1 MVTEFAE
8 ITVKPGTA
16 QKFREGVAASLPV
29 FARAPGCHGVEL
41 HHAIE
46 HPEKFLLMVKWETV
60 AHHMDMFR
68 NSPDFEIWRGHVG
81 DCFAG
86 PATVWHS
93 ETVVTG

>member
-1 MVTEFAE
+1 
-8 ITVKPGTA
+8 
-16 QKFREGVAASLPV
+16 
-29 FARAPGCHGVEL
+29 
-41 HHAIE
+41 
-46 HPEKFLLMVKWETV
+46 
-60 AHHMDMFR
+60 MFR